1 MHNGEHGLQR
11 AMHLCHLHR
20 HGVQPEKPHSAI
32 LPARGQPP
40 SNESYTKNATKLAT
54 RKLKDLHVRIFRLF
68 PLFQLFPLFPLF
80 PFRHSQREQYDFSRF
95 PQHYAPPGV
104 NIAQLNETLSKLAAS
119 LEKPFD
125 IKVLEEEQQE
135 LNENLI
141 SAQIL
146 ASQLDRVFTLFQE
159 NLALSKADSL
169 ADDANLPFLN
179 NLTDMLEDLDIK
191 LLGIKPK
198 PRMDKITY
206 FKAPYIITLECTF
219 DQFGKFLAEIERSPR
234 LITVDEFEVKNGI
247 ERIKANTEEDRLIY
261 QEFVVNLS
269 TITLV
274 KSKSKVSS

>member
-1 MHNGEHGLQR
+1 MAEKRNIILFGL
-11 AMHLCHLHR
+11 LIFLT
-20 HGVQPEKPHSAI
+20 I
-32 LPARGQPP
+32 
-40 SNESYTKNATKLAT
+40 SYWLSSSFLIDDK
-54 RKLKDLHVRIFRLF
+54 
-68 PLFQLFPLFPLF
+68 
-80 PFRHSQREQYDFSRF
+80 PFRIQ
-95 PQHYAPPGV
+95 
-104 NIAQLNETLSKLAAS
+104 
-119 LEKPFD
+119 
-125 IKVLEEEQQE
+125 VLEQEQEE

-179 NLTDMLEDLDIK
+179 NLTDMLDDLDIR

-198 PRMDKITY
+198 ARIDKMTY
-206 FKAPYIITLECTF
+206 LKAPYIINLECTF
-219 DQFGKFLAEIERSPR
+219 DQFGKFLAEVERSPR

-247 ERIKANTEEDRLIY
+247 ERIKANTDEENLIF
-261 QEFVVNLS
+261 QEFSVNLS

>member
-1 MHNGEHGLQR
+1 M
-11 AMHLCHLHR
+11 
-20 HGVQPEKPHSAI
+20 PEKRNIILFGALILLTISYWASASVLI
-32 LPARGQPP
+32 G
-40 SNESYTKNATKLAT
+40 
-54 RKLKDLHVRIFRLF
+54 
-68 PLFQLFPLFPLF
+68 
-80 PFRHSQREQYDFSRF
+80 
-95 PQHYAPPGV
+95 
-104 NIAQLNETLSKLAAS
+104 
-119 LEKPFD
+119 EKPFE
-125 IKVLEEEQQE
+125 IRLLEEEQEE

-179 NLTDMLEDLDIK
+179 SLTDILDDLDIK

-198 PRMDKITY
+198 PRVDKITY
-206 FKAPYIITLECTF
+206 FKAPYLITLECTF
-219 DQFGKFLAEIERSPR
+219 EQFGLFLSEVERSPR

-247 ERIKANTEEDRLIY
+247 ERIKVNTEEEKLLE

>member
-1 MHNGEHGLQR
+1 M
-11 AMHLCHLHR
+11 
-20 HGVQPEKPHSAI
+20 PEKRNII
-32 LPARGQPP
+32 LFGA
-40 SNESYTKNATKLAT
+40 LV
-54 RKLKDLHVRIFRLF
+54 LL
-68 PLFQLFPLFPLF
+68 
-80 PFRHSQREQYDFSRF
+80 
-95 PQHYAPPGV
+95 
-104 NIAQLNETLSKLAAS
+104 TLSYWAS
-119 LEKPFD
+119 ASVLIGKKPFE
-125 IKVLEEEQQE
+125 IRLLEEEQEE

-179 NLTDMLEDLDIK
+179 NLTDILDDLDIK

-198 PRMDKITY
+198 PRVDKITY

-219 DQFGKFLAEIERSPR
+219 EQFGMFLSEIERSPR

-247 ERIKANTEEDRLIY
+247 ERVKANTEEEKLLE

>member
-1 MHNGEHGLQR
+1 M
-11 AMHLCHLHR
+11 
-20 HGVQPEKPHSAI
+20 PEKRNIILFGALVLLTISYWVSASVLI
-32 LPARGQPP
+32 G
-40 SNESYTKNATKLAT
+40 
-54 RKLKDLHVRIFRLF
+54 
-68 PLFQLFPLFPLF
+68 
-80 PFRHSQREQYDFSRF
+80 
-95 PQHYAPPGV
+95 
-104 NIAQLNETLSKLAAS
+104 
-119 LEKPFD
+119 EKPFE
-125 IKVLEEEQQE
+125 IRLLEEEQEE

-179 NLTDMLEDLDIK
+179 SLTDILDDLDIK

-198 PRMDKITY
+198 PRVDKITY

-219 DQFGKFLAEIERSPR
+219 EQFGMFLSEIERSPR

-247 ERIKANTEEDRLIY
+247 ERIKANTEEEKLLE

>member
-1 MHNGEHGLQR
+1 M
-11 AMHLCHLHR
+11 
-20 HGVQPEKPHSAI
+20 PEKRNIFLFGALVLLTISYWASASVLI
-32 LPARGQPP
+32 G
-40 SNESYTKNATKLAT
+40 
-54 RKLKDLHVRIFRLF
+54 
-68 PLFQLFPLFPLF
+68 
-80 PFRHSQREQYDFSRF
+80 
-95 PQHYAPPGV
+95 
-104 NIAQLNETLSKLAAS
+104 
-119 LEKPFD
+119 EKPFE
-125 IKVLEEEQQE
+125 IRLLEEEQEE

-179 NLTDMLEDLDIK
+179 SLTDILDDLDIK

-198 PRMDKITY
+198 PRVDKITY
-206 FKAPYIITLECTF
+206 FKAPYLITLECTF
-219 DQFGKFLAEIERSPR
+219 EQFGLFLSEIERSPR

-247 ERIKANTEEDRLIY
+247 ERIKANTEEEKLLE

>member
-1 MHNGEHGLQR
+1 M
-11 AMHLCHLHR
+11 
-20 HGVQPEKPHSAI
+20 PEKRNIILFGALVLLTISYWASASVLI
-32 LPARGQPP
+32 G
-40 SNESYTKNATKLAT
+40 
-54 RKLKDLHVRIFRLF
+54 
-68 PLFQLFPLFPLF
+68 
-80 PFRHSQREQYDFSRF
+80 
-95 PQHYAPPGV
+95 
-104 NIAQLNETLSKLAAS
+104 
-119 LEKPFD
+119 EKPFE
-125 IKVLEEEQQE
+125 IRLLEEEQEE

-169 ADDANLPFLN
+169 ADDANMPFLN
-179 NLTDMLEDLDIK
+179 SLTDILDDLDIK

-198 PRMDKITY
+198 PRVDKITY

-219 DQFGKFLAEIERSPR
+219 EQFGMFLSEIERSPR

-247 ERIKANTEEDRLIY
+247 ERVKANTEEEKLLE

>member
-1 MHNGEHGLQR
+1 M
-11 AMHLCHLHR
+11 A
-20 HGVQPEKPHSAI
+20 EKRNII
-32 LPARGQPP
+32 LFGA
-40 SNESYTKNATKLAT
+40 LV
-54 RKLKDLHVRIFRLF
+54 LL
-68 PLFQLFPLFPLF
+68 
-80 PFRHSQREQYDFSRF
+80 
-95 PQHYAPPGV
+95 
-104 NIAQLNETLSKLAAS
+104 TLSYWVSAS
-119 LEKPFD
+119 VLIGEKPFE
-125 IKVLEEEQQE
+125 IRVLEEEQQE

-159 NLALSKADSL
+159 NLALSKSDSL

-179 NLTDMLEDLDIK
+179 NLTDMLDELEIK

-198 PRMDKITY
+198 PRIDKITY
-206 FKAPYIITLECTF
+206 FKAPYLITLECTF
-219 DQFGKFLAEIERSPR
+219 DQFGKFLSELERSPR

-247 ERIKANTEEDRLIY
+247 ERIKANTEEEKLME

>member
-1 MHNGEHGLQR
+1 M
-11 AMHLCHLHR
+11 A
-20 HGVQPEKPHSAI
+20 EK
-32 LPARGQPP
+32 R
-40 SNESYTKNATKLAT
+40 N
-54 RKLKDLHVRIFRLF
+54 IFLF
-68 PLFQLFPLFPLF
+68 GALVLLTVSFWVSSSFLIG
-80 PFRHSQREQYDFSRF
+80 D
-95 PQHYAPPGV
+95 
-104 NIAQLNETLSKLAAS
+104 
-119 LEKPFD
+119 KPFK
-125 IKVLEEEQQE
+125 IQLLEEEQAE

-179 NLTDMLEDLDIK
+179 NLTDMLDDLDIK

-198 PRMDKITY
+198 PRIDKMTY

-219 DQFGKFLAEIERSPR
+219 DQFGKFLSEIERSPR

-247 ERIKANTEEDRLIY
+247 ERIKANTDEEKLVY
-261 QEFVVNLS
+261 QEFLVNLS

-274 KSKSKVSS
+274 KSKSKITS

>member
-1 MHNGEHGLQR
+1 M
-11 AMHLCHLHR
+11 
-20 HGVQPEKPHSAI
+20 PERRNIILFGALVLLTISYWASASVLI
-32 LPARGQPP
+32 G
-40 SNESYTKNATKLAT
+40 
-54 RKLKDLHVRIFRLF
+54 
-68 PLFQLFPLFPLF
+68 
-80 PFRHSQREQYDFSRF
+80 
-95 PQHYAPPGV
+95 
-104 NIAQLNETLSKLAAS
+104 
-119 LEKPFD
+119 EKPFE
-125 IKVLEEEQQE
+125 IRLLEEEQEE

-179 NLTDMLEDLDIK
+179 SLTDILDDLEIK

-198 PRMDKITY
+198 PRVDKITY
-206 FKAPYIITLECTF
+206 FKAPYLITLECTF
-219 DQFGKFLAEIERSPR
+219 EQFGLFLSEVERSPR

-247 ERIKANTEEDRLIY
+247 ERIKANTEEEKLME